1 MNESYEDRDPE
12 IDEKNRNV
20 YINFGYTQLEEIERT
35 LNRPL
40 SIVIDMKDKS
50 KTVINWRQKGL
61 SEINKHYILIL
72 ITELFDVV

>member
-20 YINFGYTQLEEIERT
+20 YINFGSTQLEKIKRT

-50 KTVINWRQKGL
+50 KTVINWRQKGPR
-61 SEINKHYILIL
+61 EI
-72 ITELFDVV
+72 VVI

>member
-20 YINFGYTQLEEIERT
+20 YINFESTQLEEIKRT
-35 LNRPL
+35 LKRPL

-61 SEINKHYILIL
+61 SEIVVIYIIYSY
-72 ITELFDVV
+72 